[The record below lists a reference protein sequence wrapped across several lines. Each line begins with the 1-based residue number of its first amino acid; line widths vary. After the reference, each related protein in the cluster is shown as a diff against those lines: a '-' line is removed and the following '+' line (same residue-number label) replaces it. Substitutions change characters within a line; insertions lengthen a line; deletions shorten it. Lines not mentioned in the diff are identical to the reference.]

1 MSIKFLF
8 TPLYI
13 LNALMYQYKTSTRP
27 FVIFFLVFMS
37 GVNVS
42 PHFRK
47 ELRYV
52 AYFFNEIIYFR
63 FTECVWLKYSLS
75 ADAGSVV
82 GGVTLEEEQIRCLLF
97 KAST

>member
-1 MSIKFLF
+1 
-8 TPLYI
+8 
-13 LNALMYQYKTSTRP
+13 
-27 FVIFFLVFMS
+27 MS

-63 FTECVWLKYSLS
+63 FTECVWVKSSLS
-75 ADAGSVV
+75 ADAGSVL
-82 GGVTLEEEQIRCLLF
+82 GGVTLEEEQLIVKHCLLLRARSIRHHNVYKHHACKQKF
-97 KAST
+97 CT